1 MAGKI
6 IADTIQTEAS
16 FLQMNVSNT
25 RVATMNSSGIYSS
38 SGAKMIGTD
47 GSIGN
52 STISG
57 ATITSSTVS
66 GNLNFDSTGTTGF
79 NTATANTVRVH
90 TAGVEAVRV
99 TSGGDVG
106 IGGITPSG
114 GSGFTASRRLLHVY
128 SATGSGNAQIHLGG
142 TSGTMLDHDDSNYTI
157 ATLRNLYGASDARA
171 LMQIQSGYMT
181 FGTGTSYTEAMRID
195 ASGSMQIGGTASPSG
210 TQRIV
215 THANGANG
223 VEHMLFNELRTSS
236 ATENYVRFYR
246 NGSQVGTISN
256 TLSATAYNTSSDYR
270 LKQNIA
276 PMTGALSKVAQL
288 KPVTYKWKV
297 DGSNG
302 QGFIAHE
309 LQAVVPD
316 CVTGQ
321 KDAVDD
327 EGNPQYQG
335 VDVSFLVAT
344 LTAAIQEQQAII
356 SDLKA
361 RIEALEA

>member
-16 FLQMNVSNT
+16 FLQLNVSNT
-25 RVATMNSSGIYSS
+25 RIATMNASGIYSNT
-38 SGAKMIGTD
+38 GGKIIGSD
-47 GSIGN
+47 GTFGN
-52 STISG
+52 STIVN
-57 ATITSSTVS
+57 ATISS
-66 GNLNFDSTGTTGF
+66 NLNFDTTGTSGIRLP
-79 NTATANTVRVH
+79 AANTLAFH
-90 TAGVEAVRV
+90 TGGTEDMRIDS
-99 TSGGDVG
+99 SGNVG
-106 IGGITPSG
+106 IGTTSTTQKLVLNGNMLVTGNAYAIGLSNNFYAGIVGDNTGNNLYYKAYESHIWKTQTDAG
-114 GSGFTASRRLLHVY
+114 AN
-128 SATGSGNAQIHLGG
+128 ATG
-142 TSGTMLDHDDSNYTI
+142 TERMRLDS
-157 ATLRNLYGASDARA
+157 
-171 LMQIQSGYMT
+171 
-181 FGTGTSYTEAMRID
+181 
-195 ASGSMQIGGTASPSG
+195 SGSVQIGGTASPSG

-246 NGSQVGTISN
+246 NGSQVGSISN

-309 LQAVVPD
+309 LQSVVPD
-316 CVTGQ
+316 CVYGE
-321 KDAVDD
+321 KDAVDAD
-327 EGNPQYQG
+327 GNPKYQG
-335 VDVSFLVAT
+335 VDTSFLVAT

-356 SDLKA
+356 ADLKA
-361 RIEALEA
+361 RIEVLEA